1 MNNVVK
7 ISLISKTYATN
18 EIGVPVATETKLSR
32 YAMKSSINQSEF
44 YEAGLQGL
52 QPMACYTVRL
62 TEYNGED
69 EIEDGSERLTIY
81 RTYNR
86 TDGRVE
92 LYVAKRKG
100 QK

>member
-18 EIGVPVATETKLSR
+18 EIGVPVATETKNTR
-32 YAMKSSINQSEF
+32 FATKSSINQSEF

-92 LYVAKRKG
+92 LYTAERKG

>member
-1 MNNVVK
+1 MNNVFK
-7 ISLISKTYATN
+7 ISLISKSYATN

-44 YEAGLQGL
+44 YDAGLQGL

-69 EIEDGSERLTIY
+69 EIEDGSERLTVY

>member
-1 MNNVVK
+1 MNNVSK
-7 ISLISKTYATN
+7 ISLISKTYIAD
-18 EIGVPVATETKLSR
+18 EIGVPVATETKLPR
-32 YAMKSSINQSEF
+32 FATKSSINQSEF

-52 QPMACYTVRL
+52 QPMACYSVRI

-69 EIEDGSERLTIY
+69 EIEDGTERLTIY

-92 LYVAKRKG
+92 LYTAKRKG